1 MSYDPKFIQISEE
14 ISIVALRKAVMD
26 AIERGIAYLRVFTI
40 NLYM

>member
-26 AIERGIAYLRVFTI
+26 AICNALKFRL
-40 NLYM
+40 L